1 MAWSEN
7 AWARRADAASKAC
20 AVAGVFVLPFP
31 VALFSVTMGLAVIL
45 WMVSGRCLEKLR
57 CVLANPIVPW
67 VLVMLGLLAAGA
79 LYSTGETEDIRA
91 ALSKYSKLFYIPIL
105 IAILHEP
112 VWRGRALRGFFLS
125 LVVVLVLS
133 YGKLVGIVPGDWLAT
148 DFRFV
153 IAKTKILHSMLMAIL
168 VYLSLDEF
176 LKRNRW
182 QWGYAVIAAA
192 AAANLF
198 FMVNGRIGY
207 LLVIV
212 LLLILF
218 LQRGQWK
225 AVVIGTAAIAV
236 AIPLLYFTSATFRGR
251 IEYSQLEWAR
261 YQEIREAGRHVQ
273 ADNSIGIRL
282 EHYANTAKLIRQ
294 HPLVGTGT
302 GSWNREYRALV
313 TSPEAVILLDTH
325 SEYLMFW
332 VQLGIFG
339 LAFYLVILI
348 VQWRASFRLD
358 ADARVLAQAV
368 IAMIFVSGFFNSSLL
383 YSHEGKVYVVMLGV
397 AFAGL
402 SGRARGAKTKEEA
415 PA

>member
-1 MAWSEN
+1 VAWSEN

-45 WMVSGRCLEKLR
+45 WIVSGRCLEKLR
-57 CVLANPIVPW
+57 CALANPIVPW

-79 LYSTGETEDIRA
+79 LYSTGDTKDILA
-91 ALSKYSKLFYIPIL
+91 ALSKYSKLLYIPIL

-133 YGKLVGIVPGDWLAT
+133 YGKLVGIVPGDWLAI

-168 VYLSLDEF
+168 VYLSLNDF
-176 LKRNRW
+176 LKRDRW
-182 QWGYAVIAAA
+182 QWGYAALAAA
-192 AAANLF
+192 AAANVF

-207 LLVIV
+207 LLIV
-212 LLLILF
+212 LLLMILF

-236 AIPLLYFTSATFRGR
+236 AIPLLYFASSTFRTR
-251 IEYSQLEWAR
+251 IEQSQVEWKGYLAAR
-261 YQEIREAGRHVQ
+261 DAGQHVPNT
-273 ADNSIGIRL
+273 NSIGIRL
-282 EHYANTAKLIRQ
+282 EHYANTLDIIRL

-302 GSWNREYRALV
+302 GSWKNEYRSRVAD
-313 TSPEAVILLDTH
+313 PAVEILSDAH
-325 SEYLMFW
+325 SDYLMVW
-332 VQLGIFG
+332 AQLGIFG
-339 LAFYLVILI
+339 FAYYLGMLAM
-348 VQWRASFRLD
+348 QWRASLWLD
-358 ADARVLAQAV
+358 RDARTLAQAV
-368 IAMIFVSGFFNSSLL
+368 IAMIIVSGLVNSSLL
-383 YSHEGKVYVVMLGV
+383 HSHEGKVYVVILGV

-402 SGRARGAKTKEEA
+402 AEHPRRERPRADS
-415 PA
+415 